1 MLQTLDT
8 VVQQALYRG
17 VADGVGEEH
26 GGEPSWRVRVPRPL
40 AWCLGLAC
48 VSFVLSVVLAKGSRK
63 PLEGLAKLRAFTT
76 GGSSRGDARGVFSYV
91 DSVKATSQRGR
102 HAYREVSEDVHE
114 LEACLE
120 E

>member
-1 MLQTLDT
+1 
-8 VVQQALYRG
+8 
-17 VADGVGEEH
+17 VADGVGEER
-26 GGEPSWRVRVPRPL
+26 GGEPSWRTRVPRPL

-76 GGSSRGDARGVFSYV
+76 GGSSRGGARGLGAGVFSYV

-102 HAYREVSEDVHE
+102 HAYREVSEDAHE